1 MRPER
6 PLLPAAGC
14 IDQERFL
21 VLAKAVEMRRIE
33 TERPLNEL
41 VGENQ
46 R

>member
-21 VLAKAVEMRRIE
+21 VLAQAVEMRRIE
-33 TERPLNEL
+33 AKGPLNKL